1 MLRVAI
7 ALLAALLAALPAAP
21 AAAAPKKAAAKKAAP
36 KKAAPTQIQFWH
48 AMSGARGAEI
58 DELVARFNASQKK
71 VRVVA
76 TYKGSYDVL
85 ERELFEAVRA
95 KKAPDLVQVFEV
107 GTADMIAARKA
118 VKPIWRV
125 MAEAGK
131 PMKNDRF
138 VPAVAAYFSDR
149 RGRLLAL
156 PFNTSTPVLYYN
168 KDAFR
173 KAGLDPDHPP
183 KTWYQMP
190 KVLRAVLDAGAK
202 CALTTTW
209 PSWVLLENMGAWHNQ
224 PFATEDNGMD
234 GTDARLNFNTR
245 LMVRWVSMLASW
257 YRAGYFSWYG
267 RGNEGEARFASG
279 ECKLLTAS
287 SSSYANLRRAAR
299 FDFGVAQLPYY
310 DDFPDAPQN
319 TLIGGAGLWAMGGKT
334 RAEYRAVATF
344 IAYLSKPE
352 VQAHW
357 HQSTGYVPITKA
369 AYELTEKSGFY
380 LTHPGHQ
387 VAIRQLLL
395 RNPTRESKG
404 IRLGH
409 FLQIRSIIEDELEAV
424 WAERKTPI
432 DALDDAVA
440 RGNALLEQL
449 DHAKTRAK
457 KKGKRKVRAAK

>member
-1 MLRVAI
+1 MFRVVCALMF
-7 ALLAALLAALPAAP
+7 ALLAAP
-21 AAAAPKKAAAKKAAP
+21 AAAAPKT
-36 KKAAPTQIQFWH
+36 AAPTEIQFWH
-48 AMSGARGAEI
+48 AMGGARGAEI
-58 DELVARFNASQKK
+58 DELVAGFNASQKK

-85 ERELFEAVRA
+85 EREVFAAQRA
-95 KKAPDLVQVFEV
+95 GKAPDLVQVFEV

-131 PMKNDRF
+131 PIANESF
-138 VPAVAAYFSDR
+138 VPAVAAYFSDTK
-149 RGRLLAL
+149 GRLLAL

-173 KAGLDPDHPP
+173 KAGLDPDQAP

-209 PSWVLLENMGAWHNQ
+209 PSWVLMENMGAWHNQ
-224 PFATEDNGMD
+224 PFATEDNGLA
-234 GTDARLNFNTR
+234 GSDARLNFNTR

-257 YRAGYFSWYG
+257 YKAGYFSWYG

-279 ECKLLTAS
+279 ECALLTAS

-334 RAEYRAVATF
+334 RAEYRAVAAF
-344 IAYLSKPE
+344 ITYLSKPE

-357 HQSTGYVPITKA
+357 HQTTGYVPITKA

-380 LTHPGHQ
+380 LSHPGHQ
-387 VAIRQLLL
+387 VAVRQLLL
-395 RNPTRESKG
+395 RNPTSESKG

-409 FLQIRSIIEDELEAV
+409 FLQIRSIIEEELEAV
-424 WAERKTPI
+424 WADRKTP
-432 DALDDAVA
+432 LDAVNA
-440 RGNALLEQL
+440 AVERGNALLEQF
-449 DHAKTRAK
+449 DRATTPAK
-457 KKGKRKVRAAK
+457 KGRKVGSAK